1 MTTAVK
7 KLSFWEKTGYG
18 FGDLASVLFWQNI
31 TLYLL
36 FFYTDSFGLTAVAAG
51 TMIAVSRIVDAIF
64 DIGIGMAADRTKTKW
79 GKFRPYILWGALP
92 LAVMAVLAFTTPNF
106 GENGKLIYAYITFI
120 GFMFF
125 YSFVNIPYTS
135 LMGVISPDSKE
146 RTSVSS
152 FKFIGAYL
160 AGLIVSFSALKL
172 AEYFGNGSST
182 STKGWSMTMMVY
194 AVFAVMFFIIT
205 FLSTKERVKPI
216 AKERS
221 SIKNDLKDLMKND
234 AWLILFSVT
243 ILFILFVCIRVSV
256 TTHYFKYF
264 VGAQDYTLFGKTY
277 HFTFENLASVF
288 NGIGQAFSL
297 IGVILVPWFAGL
309 SGKKSAVS
317 ILFIIAIVCTGAF
330 YFLKPDNL
338 MLIFGFQILGSITG
352 GPISAILWAMYAD
365 TADYSELKTGRRAT
379 GLIYSASIMSNKIGW
394 AVGAAI
400 VGLLL
405 GAYGFKA
412 NVVQNA
418 DVNMGLKSMMSV
430 IPVAAGLIALGL
442 LFFYKLD
449 EKKVA
454 TIKDELEARRKLSGV
469 QETDNI

>member
-1 MTTAVK
+1 MSNTVK

-18 FGDLASVLFWQNI
+18 CGDLASVLFWQNI

-51 TMIAVSRIVDAIF
+51 TMIAVSRVLDAIF
-64 DIGIGMAADRTKTKW
+64 DLGIGMAADRTNTKW
-79 GKFRPYILWGALP
+79 GKFRPFILWGAVP
-92 LAVMAVLAFTTPNF
+92 LAIMAVLAFTTPNF
-106 GENGKLIYAYITFI
+106 GPNGKLIYAYFTFI

-152 FKFIGAYL
+152 FKFVGAYL
-160 AGLIVSFSALKL
+160 AGLIVSFTALVL
-172 AEYFGNGSST
+172 AKHFGNGSST
-182 STKGWSMTMMVY
+182 STRGWSLTMVVY
-194 AVFAVMFFIIT
+194 AVFAIIFFAIT

-216 AKERS
+216 AKEKSTVR
-221 SIKNDLKDLMKND
+221 NDLKDLMKND
-234 AWLILFSVT
+234 AWLILFAVT
-243 ILFILFVCIRVSV
+243 ILFILFNCVRISV

-264 VGAQDYTLFGKTY
+264 VGAQDYSIFGNTF
-277 HFTFENLASVF
+277 HFSFEDLASGF

-297 IGVILVPWFAGL
+297 IGVFLVPWFAGM
-309 SGKKSAVS
+309 SGKKRAVI
-317 ILFIIAIVCTGAF
+317 ILLIISMLCTGSF
-330 YFLKPDNL
+330 YFLKPENL
-338 MLIFGFQILGSITG
+338 TLIFAIQIIGSITG

-365 TADYSELKTGRRAT
+365 TADYSEWKTGRRAT
-379 GLIYSASIMSNKIGW
+379 GLVYSASILSTKIGW

-400 VGLLL
+400 VGLIL
-405 GAYGFKA
+405 GAYGFQA

-418 DVNMGLKSMMSV
+418 NVVSGLRSMMSI
-430 IPVAAGLIALGL
+430 IPLIFGAVALGL

-454 TIKDELEARRKLSGV
+454 NIKVDLEARRIASGV
-469 QETDNI
+469 DATE